1 MDYLQDLLKKEN
13 KMNTEKYKKLINL
26 TIKNAIRKK
35 LRSTLTILSVI
46 IGIASVVA
54 LVVLSEGMLNAVS
67 DQFNK
72 MGANSI
78 FIMSAN
84 FQGDPNSA
92 GRVQKKLC

>member
-1 MDYLQDLLKKEN
+1 MKS
-13 KMNTEKYKKLINL
+13 EKYKSLINL
-26 TIKNAIRKK
+26 TIKNIFRKK

-54 LVVLSEGMLNAVS
+54 LVVLSEGMLAAVT

-78 FIMSAN
+78 FVMPAFN
-84 FQGDPNSA
+84 QNPNTS
-92 GRVQKKLC
+92 GRVSEEIC